1 MLLHPLVAHA
11 GQTEEEDTEQLGVK
25 QGREQSGR
33 TMEVGKYPVHYTERS
48 AHLVQPSVTKPIDVY
63 RHKQKLM
70 ARIKSVTL
78 ARPLKSSSFCIIVN
92 FKIRLLFYTL
102 LYYNLRLRFFFFFL
116 RP

>member
-33 TMEVGKYPVHYTERS
+33 TLEVGKYPVHYTERS

-63 RHKQKLM
+63 RHKQKTDGPHKVRDLG
-70 ARIKSVTL
+70 KT
-78 ARPLKSSSFCIIVN
+78 P
-92 FKIRLLFYTL
+92 
-102 LYYNLRLRFFFFFL
+102 
-116 RP
+116 